1 MPYAVGSPFGP
12 GAAMLDEGGAALG
25 EPAAILGGC
34 ADDIG
39 VAAGGAAGMGEGA
52 CDRAWDF
59 AG

>member
-12 GAAMLDEGGAALG
+12 GLATLDEGGTALG

-39 VAAGGAAGMGEGA
+39 AAAGGAAGIGEGA
-52 CDRAWDF
+52 WDG
-59 AG
+59 A